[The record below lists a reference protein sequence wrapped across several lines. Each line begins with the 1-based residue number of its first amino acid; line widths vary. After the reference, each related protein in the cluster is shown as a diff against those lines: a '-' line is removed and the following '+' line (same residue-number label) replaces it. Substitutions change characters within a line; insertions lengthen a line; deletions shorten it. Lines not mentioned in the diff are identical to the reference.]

1 MQLPDRF
8 YCFSF
13 TLLFERIIDRVLFLA
28 ISLPS
33 HLSSEQIH
41 TMSFTSTSQDK
52 HQDPACDPLL
62 ANIDS
67 RFQKYETIDP
77 ESTTIIPSRK
87 PWTNIDLCS
96 VFNARFFGDVTIGL
110 SDGLTVPFA
119 LTAGLSALGNSEVII
134 YGGFAEL
141 VAGAISMGLGGYL
154 SAKSEREAYIASL
167 SDTTSVV
174 SSDPD
179 KTANMVRS
187 CFAAYDFPPHVLD
200 AMLERLREADDD
212 GEQMKKFLMCFHH
225 NMDEDDFA
233 PSRAYVS
240 GLTVALG
247 YVSGGLVPLAPY
259 LIVDEPAIALRWSIL
274 VMALAL
280 FAFGWVKT
288 AFIGVSSWRNCSKS
302 AVEMVL
308 LGGVAAAAAI
318 GCVKL
323 IDG

>member
-1 MQLPDRF
+1 
-8 YCFSF
+8 
-13 TLLFERIIDRVLFLA
+13 
-28 ISLPS
+28 
-33 HLSSEQIH
+33 
-41 TMSFTSTSQDK
+41 MSFTSTSQDK
-52 HQDPACDPLL
+52 QQDASSSPLL
-62 ANIDS
+62 SNTDS
-67 RFQKYETIDP
+67 RFQKYETVDP
-77 ESTTIIPSRK
+77 ESSTVVPSRK
-87 PWTNIDLCS
+87 SWTNIDLTS
-96 VFNARFFGDVTIGL
+96 IFDARFFGDATIGL

-119 LTAGLSALGNSEVII
+119 LTAGLSALGDSDVII

-167 SDTTSVV
+167 ADTTSVI
-174 SSDPD
+174 STDPD
-179 KTANMVRS
+179 RTASMVRS

-200 AMLERLREADDD
+200 AMLERLREADDN

-247 YVSGGLVPLAPY
+247 YVSGGMIPLAPY
-259 LIVDEPAIALRWSIL
+259 LIVTEPAIALRWSIL

-288 AFIGVSSWRNCSKS
+288 AFIGVKSWRNCSKS

>member
-1 MQLPDRF
+1 M
-8 YCFSF
+8 
-13 TLLFERIIDRVLFLA
+13 
-28 ISLPS
+28 SL
-33 HLSSEQIH
+33 
-41 TMSFTSTSQDK
+41 TSTSQDK
-52 HQDPACDPLL
+52 HSDPACSPLL
-62 ANIDS
+62 ADTNG

-77 ESTTIIPSRK
+77 ESSTVVPLK
-87 PWTNIDLCS
+87 KAWTNFDASSIFD
-96 VFNARFFGDVTIGL
+96 ARFFGDVTIGL

-119 LTAGLSALGNSEVII
+119 LTAGLSALGNSDVII

-154 SAKSEREAYIASL
+154 SAKSEREAYMASL

-174 SSDPD
+174 STDPNR
-179 KTANMVRS
+179 TASMVRS
-187 CFAAYDFPPHVLD
+187 CFAAYDFPPHLLD
-200 AMLERLREADDD
+200 AMLERLREADED

-233 PSRAYVS
+233 PLRAYVS

-247 YVSGGLVPLAPY
+247 YVSGGMIPLMPY
-259 LIVDEPAIALRWSIL
+259 LIVAEPAIALRWSIL
-274 VMALAL
+274 VMVLAL

-288 AFIGVSSWRNCSKS
+288 AFIGVKSWRNCSKS

-308 LGGVAAAAAI
+308 LGGAAAAAAI